1 MIAMEGSIAKFFFYF
16 FSGVCWFANKVGGG
30 FDQVIFGLLE
40 LHSQVMKVQH
50 VMTTRWCLVEVS
62 GVVVVVVLWGLR
74 AVSTL
79 PGL

>member
-1 MIAMEGSIAKFFFYF
+1 M
-16 FSGVCWFANKVGGG
+16 VCHQVGGG

>member
-1 MIAMEGSIAKFFFYF
+1 M
-16 FSGVCWFANKVGGG
+16 VCHQVGGG

-62 GVVVVVVLWGLR
+62 GVVVVVLWGLR
-74 AVSTL
+74 VVSTL

>member
-1 MIAMEGSIAKFFFYF
+1 M
-16 FSGVCWFANKVGGG
+16 VCHQVGGG
-30 FDQVIFGLLE
+30 FGQVIFGLLE